1 MPIFDFRCQEGH
13 LTEKILTVAERLTP
27 GPCPEC
33 GGDLE
38 RVYLSRQQ
46 EAQRFKPIVID
57 VSPEGEF
64 SFPMNEF
71 APVSLGFARR
81 ELRTFAEADAVMRQV
96 NAKERLVMEAEVAGR
111 QAQLNVM
118 NIENRRVLREQM
130 RHMSP
135 RMRGFAEF
143 AMRANDAKPIPRMRD
158 PNVFIEVR
166 DMDSSNRERYND
178 ERTGWKGRRG

>member
-1 MPIFDFRCQEGH
+1 MPIYNFSCSAGH
-13 LTEKILTVAERLTP
+13 VCEKIIKWVESLTP

-64 SFPMNEF
+64 SFPMNEH

-81 ELRTFAEADAVMRQV
+81 ELRTFAEADAVMRSV
-96 NAKERLVMEAEVAGR
+96 NEKERRTMEAEVQGR
-111 QAQLNVM
+111 TAQLDAM
-118 NIENRRVLREQM
+118 NAENRRELRERM

-135 RMRGFAEF
+135 AGRAFADYVM
-143 AMRANDAKPIPRMRD
+143 AQNDAKARPRMSDPGVFLEIRERD
-158 PNVFIEVR
+158 G
-166 DMDSSNRERYND
+166 SNREAYSD
-178 ERTGWKGRRG
+178 SRTNWKRRKG